1 MPIYLDY
8 QASTPLAPSVKA
20 AMVKAL
26 DVVGNPHSALH
37 HHGRDSAYLVETA
50 RDSVARLIG
59 CEADSVIFTSGA
71 TEANNQA
78 ILKGVRLKP
87 QRKIILV
94 SSIEHKCV
102 LEAAYAKQDDGYC
115 VERIPVDR
123 HGRIDDVLLSDMLNE
138 SVALVS
144 VMSAN
149 NEIGT
154 IQNLEPLVEKT
165 HDVGALFHTDAA
177 QQLTHSDIDVM
188 NLGVDLMSLS
198 AHKMF
203 GPKGIGALYIAP
215 HLIDKIEPLIHG
227 GGQQDNRRSGTLSP
241 MLCAGFGQ
249 AAELLLSDGD
259 SIRKT
264 SLELRDGFLS
274 TLQNLMGDGVKLV
287 GPSLAERH
295 LSNLNLLLSKSAG
308 EILMQASEILSA
320 SDGSACSSSY
330 SRASHVLTAIGLS
343 ELEAQKCVRFSFGPD
358 LQPDDLALAAKAI
371 FDVCQI

>member
-26 DVVGNPHSALH
+26 DVIGNPHSALH
-37 HHGRDSAYLVETA
+37 HHGRDAAYLVESA

-87 QRKIILV
+87 QRKKIPV

-123 HGRIDDVLLSDMLNE
+123 HGRIDEVLFSDMLNE

-154 IQNLEPLVEKT
+154 IQNLEPLVEKA

-177 QQLTHSDIDVM
+177 QQLTHSDIDAM

-203 GPKGIGALYIAP
+203 GPKGIGALYISP

-249 AAELLLSDGD
+249 AAELLLSDAG
-259 SIRKT
+259 SIRRT
-264 SLELRDGFLS
+264 SSELRDVFLS
-274 TLQNLMGDGVKLV
+274 ALHTLMGNNVKLV
-287 GPSLAERH
+287 GPGLTERH
-295 LSNLNLLLSKSAG
+295 CSNLCLLLPKSAS
-308 EILMQASEILSA
+308 EILMTKSESLSA

-343 ELEAQKCVRFSFGPD
+343 EREAQSCVRFSFGPG
-358 LQPDDLALAAKAI
+358 LKRDDLDLAAKAI
-371 FDVCQI
+371 YEACQT